1 MFLARFSKRLSRRQ
15 RRVVI
20 ALSIALPLL
29 VAALAWRFNVHRHAH
44 AISNIPKAALAPMPP
59 AARPTR
65 EVTFSEGCMTA
76 ECHTTHL
83 NAPMA
88 HRSVQQGS
96 CHECHLPD
104 AGGHVF
110 PLVGSKS
117 DLCGK
122 CHEIGAD
129 HPVQHKAMTDDG
141 CLACHGPHGG
151 STFALLIN
159 ATSKQTCA
167 NCHTPATG
175 PVPHE
180 PYANDRCEVCH
191 DVHGSSTRQL
201 LIAGSADESCRPCH
215 APVVQK
221 FESAMYSHRSVLGGC
236 VGCHSPHAAEVKGL
250 LSAPVK
256 DSCMACHAEI
266 REMVVDATFS
276 HESVLHTES
285 CTRCHDPH
293 ASDDPAMLREPET
306 TLCLSCHSHEI
317 TATNGRKIEAKP
329 DLHGMS
335 ENVRGHRE
343 CASCHSVHGGTH
355 MQLTP
360 ELVTKVPLH
369 REDQR
374 NYALCF
380 TCHDARLVRDAGAT
394 NFRNDTLN
402 LHAAH
407 MASSARNRGCGACH
421 DVHALGEVRL
431 MAKSVKFEG
440 TTWEA
445 PMGFELTQD
454 GGRCGPGCHEAMDYS
469 RSPGGVKAKKGMG
482 AP

>member
-1 MFLARFSKRLSRRQ
+1 MFLRRFSKRLTKRQ

-20 ALSIALPLL
+20 ALGIALPLL
-29 VAALAWRFNVHRHAH
+29 VGALAWRMSVYRHNR
-44 AISNIPKAALAPMPP
+44 AISNVPKAMLAPLPP

-65 EVTFSEGCMTA
+65 VITFSEGCMTA
-76 ECHTTHL
+76 ECHTNRL
-83 NAPMA
+83 NAPVA
-88 HRSVQQGS
+88 HQSVQQGS
-96 CHECHLPD
+96 CNECHQPD

-110 PLVGSKS
+110 PLIGSKS

-122 CHEIGAD
+122 CHQIGAN

-151 STFALLIN
+151 NTFALLVDKS
-159 ATSKQTCA
+159 SKQTCA

-201 LIAGSADESCRPCH
+201 LTAGNVSDSCRPCH
-215 APVVQK
+215 NSEVQSL
-221 FESAMYSHRSVLGGC
+221 ESKVYSHREVKGGC
-236 VGCHSPHAAEVKGL
+236 VGCHSPHAADVKGL

-256 DSCMACHAEI
+256 DSCMACHADI
-266 REMVVDATFS
+266 REMVVDETFS
-276 HESVLHTES
+276 HESVLHVES
-285 CTRCHDPH
+285 CTRCHDAH
-293 ASDDPAMLREPET
+293 ASDDAGMLREPET
-306 TLCLSCHSHEI
+306 SLCLSCHSHEI
-317 TATNGRKIEAKP
+317 IATHGRKIEAKP
-329 DLHGMS
+329 NLAGMS

-360 ELVTKVPLH
+360 ELIAKVPLH

-380 TCHDARLVRDAGAT
+380 TCHDARLVREANAT
-394 NFRNDTLN
+394 EFRDGSVN
-402 LHAAH
+402 LHATH
-407 MASSARNRGCGACH
+407 METSARTRGCGACH

-431 MAKSVKFEG
+431 MAKSVTFDG
-440 TTWEA
+440 TTWKA

-469 RSPGGVKAKKGMG
+469 RSPGGVKAKKGIG